1 MQKRKT
7 SKPILRLGQKRTH
20 AESTR
25 ESVFA
30 KDVFDQTAEW
40 TKELADKEASDKRK
54 RNEAFLEELKH
65 GQERAKQGRATEKEP
80 GLTTNL
86 HISGLH
92 PSVNEHTLCVAFGRF
107 GPLGSVKVMWPRDTA
122 AKSNCGFV
130 SFMEREGA
138 EQARREMDGSEL
150 CGLELRVVWAKHV
163 ALPSEPGFVQ
173 GAEQTGHPFNARG
186 TDSTVLE
193 VRVAR
198 PTNKQTERL
207 IHWTVEHVVRFG
219 AAFECMLVQH
229 THSDERFGFLTQWAS
244 NDHVYYRWR
253 MYSLLNHDTKQK
265 WHSSMFVMYDEGPV
279 WEPPTRVDVE
289 LQAENELQSESGV
302 RSELSRRA
310 RQKVE
315 RCTRIQTS
323 ERGSIARAMVVVID
337 HAYAA
342 AQVVGIVCQALY
354 DARGDEKLARL
365 MLISDVLHNS
375 AAQVANAWRL
385 RDQLELQ
392 LSNIFDDLA
401 RASKQIEGR
410 LRAEHF
416 RKRVLSVLAVWE
428 ARMIFP
434 LNALYEQ
441 AAKFI

>member
-1 MQKRKT
+1 
-7 SKPILRLGQKRTH
+7 
-20 AESTR
+20 
-25 ESVFA
+25 
-30 KDVFDQTAEW
+30 
-40 TKELADKEASDKRK
+40 
-54 RNEAFLEELKH
+54 
-65 GQERAKQGRATEKEP
+65 
-80 GLTTNL
+80 
-86 HISGLH
+86 
-92 PSVNEHTLCVAFGRF
+92 
-107 GPLGSVKVMWPRDTA
+107 
-122 AKSNCGFV
+122 
-130 SFMEREGA
+130 
-138 EQARREMDGSEL
+138 
-150 CGLELRVVWAKHV
+150 
-163 ALPSEPGFVQ
+163 
-173 GAEQTGHPFNARG
+173 
-186 TDSTVLE
+186 
-193 VRVAR
+193 
-198 PTNKQTERL
+198 TERL
-207 IHWTVEHVVRFG
+207 IHWTIEHVVRFG
-219 AAFECMLVQH
+219 AAFECMLVQR

-342 AQVVGIVCQALY
+342 AQVVDIVCQALY
-354 DARGDEKLARL
+354 DACGDEKLARL

-375 AAQVANAWRL
+375 AARVASAWRL

-401 RASKQIEGR
+401 RAHDISSQY
-410 LRAEHF
+410 F
-416 RKRVLSVLAVWE
+416 V
-428 ARMIFP
+428 
-434 LNALYEQ
+434 
-441 AAKFI
+441 